1 MNLLVLGGTQF
12 VGRHIVKT
20 AQERGHTV
28 TLFNRG
34 NNSEVF
40 PELEQLTGDRNEDL
54 SALEGR
60 TWDAVIDVSA
70 YFPQQVA
77 DVVELL
83 KDAVEHYTLVSS
95 IAVYADLSKVHQDE
109 NAPVERLENPP
120 QAGEEMG
127 EAYGGL
133 KVLCEQTLKEAMP
146 ERALVIRPG
155 LVVGPYDQTDRFTY
169 WVHRVAQG
177 GEVLAPNAPEYPVQF
192 IDARDLAEFILQGVE
207 TSRTGTFNVVEDPG
221 RFTLGEL
228 LRGAK
233 EVSGSDA
240 QVTWVSEAFLLEQNV
255 TPWSELPLWVPAED
269 SGLMRTSNHRAREA
283 GLSTRPLAETVRD
296 TLAWS
301 RTRPADVERKA
312 GLSGEREA
320 ELLRAWQARES

>member
-34 NNSEVF
+34 NNSDVF
-40 PELEQLTGDRNEDL
+40 PELEQLKGDRNHDL
-54 SALEGR
+54 SALKGR
-60 TWDAVIDVSA
+60 GWDAVIDVSA
-70 YFPQQVA
+70 YFPHQVA
-77 DVVELL
+77 AALNVL
-83 KDAVEHYTLVSS
+83 KDRVGHYTLVSS
-95 IAVYADLSKVHQDE
+95 ISVYADQSKAHQDE
-109 NAPVERLENPP
+109 SAPVETLEDESVSEVT
-120 QAGEEMG
+120 GET
-127 EAYGGL
+127 YGGL
-133 KVLCEQTLKEAMP
+133 KVLCERTLKEVMP
-146 ERALVIRPG
+146 SALIIRPG
-155 LVVGPYDQTDRFTY
+155 LVVGPYDHTDRFTY

-177 GEVLAPNAPEYPVQF
+177 GEVLAPDDPEYPVQF

-207 TSRTGTFNVVEDPG
+207 TSRTGTFNAVEDPD
-221 RFTLGEL
+221 RFTLGEV

-240 QVTWVSEAFLLEQNV
+240 TFTWVSEAFLLEQNV
-255 TPWSELPLWVPAED
+255 TPWSELPLWIPGD
-269 SGLMRTSNHRAREA
+269 DIGLMRTSNRKAREA
-283 GLSTRPLAETVRD
+283 GLSTRPLVETVRD

-312 GLSGEREA
+312 GLSREREA
-320 ELLRAWQARES
+320 ELLRAWETRPEG